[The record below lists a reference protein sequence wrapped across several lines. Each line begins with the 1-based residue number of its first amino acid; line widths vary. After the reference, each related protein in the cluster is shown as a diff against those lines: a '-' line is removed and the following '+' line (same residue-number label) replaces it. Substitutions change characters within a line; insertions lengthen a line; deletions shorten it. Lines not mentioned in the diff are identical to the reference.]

1 MRKIIAFE
9 TPDNQRFFNEAE
21 ARTHERRYDFGNQI
35 DSAVR
40 SDPQFA
46 RLDRGLLIDYFMK
59 HGSTIGKLAD
69 SPITP
74 QEIRGIPAGF
84 SGTLEEKTKRPT
96 TGILPHPSSPEGQRR
111 VGKAPELGMGYGS
124 DLASR
129 RAEGME
135 PNSVKVSHREPSLE
149 DDMVAELDRA
159 LANPEA

>member
-1 MRKIIAFE
+1 MRKIIAYE
-9 TPDNQRFFNEAE
+9 TPDNQRFFNEDE
-21 ARTHERRYDFGNQI
+21 ARKHERRYDFGNQI
-35 DSAVR
+35 DTAVR

-111 VGKAPELGMGYGS
+111 MAES
-124 DLASR
+124 DA
-129 RAEGME
+129 RAKQIMTPPGDPM
-135 PNSVKVSHREPSLE
+135 
-149 DDMVAELDRA
+149 DAMVAELDRE
-159 LANPEA
+159 LAKG

>member
-111 VGKAPELGMGYGS
+111 AAAV
-124 DLASR
+124 
-129 RAEGME
+129 
-135 PNSVKVSHREPSLE
+135 PNKVETTYREPTG
-149 DDMVAELDRA
+149 DPMDAMVAELDRE
-159 LANPEA
+159 LAKG

>member
-84 SGTLEEKTKRPT
+84 SGTLAERPT
-96 TGILPHPSSPEGQRR
+96 TGVLPHPKSEEGQRR
-111 VGKAPELGMGYGS
+111 MAES
-124 DLASR
+124 DK
-129 RAEGME
+129 RAKQIMQ
-135 PNSVKVSHREPSLE
+135 PNSVETTYRDPMDAMADELERE
-149 DDMVAELDRA
+149 
-159 LANPEA
+159 LAKG

>member
-1 MRKIIAFE
+1 MKIIPAFE
-9 TPDNQRFFNEAE
+9 TPDKQRFFDEKE

-35 DSAVR
+35 DTAVR
-40 SDPQFA
+40 SNPQFA
-46 RLDRGLLIDYFMK
+46 NLDRALLIDYFMQ

-111 VGKAPELGMGYGS
+111 MAES
-124 DLASR
+124 DARAKQIMDPAAR

-135 PNSVKVSHREPSLE
+135 PNSIAVSHREPSL
-149 DDMVAELDRA
+149 DAMADELDRE
-159 LANPEA
+159 LAKV

>member
-69 SPITP
+69 SPITT
-74 QEIRGIPAGF
+74 QEIRGF

-111 VGKAPELGMGYGS
+111 MAES
-124 DLASR
+124 DA
-129 RAEGME
+129 RAKQIMTPPGDPM
-135 PNSVKVSHREPSLE
+135 
-149 DDMVAELDRA
+149 DAELDRE
-159 LANPEA
+159 LAKG

>member
-1 MRKIIAFE
+1 MRKIIAYE

-35 DSAVR
+35 DTAVR
-40 SDPQFA
+40 SEPQFA

-69 SPITP
+69 SPIAP
-74 QEIRGIPAGF
+74 QELRGIPAGF

-111 VGKAPELGMGYGS
+111 MAAE
-124 DLASR
+124 DR
-129 RAEGME
+129 RA
-135 PNSVKVSHREPSLE
+135 REIMTPPG
-149 DDMVAELDRA
+149 DPMDAMVNELDRE
-159 LANPEA
+159 LAKG

>member
-74 QEIRGIPAGF
+74 QEIRGF
-84 SGTLEEKTKRPT
+84 SGTLEEKKRPT

-111 VGKAPELGMGYGS
+111 MAES
-124 DLASR
+124 DA
-129 RAEGME
+129 RAKQIMTPPGDPM
-135 PNSVKVSHREPSLE
+135 
-149 DDMVAELDRA
+149 DAMVAELDRE
-159 LANPEA
+159 LAKG

>member
-1 MRKIIAFE
+1 MRKIIAYE

-35 DSAVR
+35 DTAVR

-111 VGKAPELGMGYGS
+111 MAESDARAKQIMDPAP
-124 DLASR
+124 R

-135 PNSVKVSHREPSLE
+135 PNSITVSHREPSLE
-149 DDMVAELDRA
+149 DAMADELDRE
-159 LANPEA
+159 LAKV

>member
-35 DSAVR
+35 DTAVR
-40 SDPQFA
+40 SEPQFA
-46 RLDRGLLIDYFMK
+46 RLDRGLLIDFFMK

-84 SGTLEEKTKRPT
+84 SGTLEEKTARPT

-111 VGKAPELGMGYGS
+111 MAASDARAKQIMDPAP
-124 DLASR
+124 R

-135 PNSVKVSHREPSLE
+135 PNEVKATYRDPM
-149 DDMVAELDRA
+149 DAMADELDRE
-159 LANPEA
+159 LAKG

>member
-69 SPITP
+69 SPIMP

-111 VGKAPELGMGYGS
+111 MAESDARAKQIMDPGRASCRGHGAPRSHGRHG
-124 DLASR
+124 R
-129 RAEGME
+129 RTR
-135 PNSVKVSHREPSLE
+135 P
-149 DDMVAELDRA
+149 
-159 LANPEA
+159 

>member
-84 SGTLEEKTKRPT
+84 SGTLADKLAERPT
-96 TGILPHPSSPEGQRR
+96 TGVLPHPKSEEGQRR
-111 VGKAPELGMGYGS
+111 MAESDKRAREIMTPPGKPM
-124 DLASR
+124 DLAS
-129 RAEGME
+129 
-135 PNSVKVSHREPSLE
+135 
-149 DDMVAELDRA
+149 ELDRELNGPA
-159 LANPEA
+159 ATAG

>member
-1 MRKIIAFE
+1 MRKIIAYE

-35 DSAVR
+35 DTAVR
-40 SDPQFA
+40 SEPQFA

-69 SPITP
+69 SPIAP
-74 QEIRGIPAGF
+74 QELRGIPAGF

-96 TGILPHPSSPEGQRR
+96 TGVLPHPSSPEGQRR
-111 VGKAPELGMGYGS
+111 MAESDARAKQIMDPAP
-124 DLASR
+124 R

-135 PNSVKVSHREPSLE
+135 PINAL
-149 DDMVAELDRA
+149 DAMADELDRE
-159 LANPEA
+159 LAKG

>member
-9 TPDNQRFFNEAE
+9 TPDNQRFFNETE

-46 RLDRGLLIDYFMK
+46 RGLLIDYFMK

-69 SPITP
+69 SPIAP

-111 VGKAPELGMGYGS
+111 MAES
-124 DLASR
+124 DA
-129 RAEGME
+129 RAKQIMTPPGDPMD
-135 PNSVKVSHREPSLE
+135 S
-149 DDMVAELDRA
+149 MVAELDRE
-159 LANPEA
+159 LAKG

>member
-1 MRKIIAFE
+1 MKIIPAFE
-9 TPDNQRFFNEAE
+9 TPDKQRFFDEKE

-35 DSAVR
+35 DTAVR
-40 SDPQFA
+40 SNPQFA
-46 RLDRGLLIDYFMK
+46 KLDRALLIDYFMQ

-84 SGTLEEKTKRPT
+84 SGTLEDKLKRPT

-111 VGKAPELGMGYGS
+111 MAESDARAKQIMDPAP
-124 DLASR
+124 R

-135 PNSVKVSHREPSLE
+135 PNSIAVSHREPSLE
-149 DDMVAELDRA
+149 DVFLRLTGRTLTA
-159 LANPEA
+159 

>member
-111 VGKAPELGMGYGS
+111 MAESDARAKQIMDPAP
-124 DLASR
+124 R

-135 PNSVKVSHREPSLE
+135 PNSIAVSHREPSLE
-149 DDMVAELDRA
+149 DAMADELDRE
-159 LANPEA
+159 LAKV